1 MYTLFF
7 ANRLS
12 LDNMNRRRFLTQ
24 SAGATALTAL
34 PLDYR
39 FWNDNQ
45 HVSCNLYTWFS
56 YYRREGK
63 DFYADWDVALA
74 AVAASGADGI
84 EPSITSPDQVGVI
97 APLLEKH
104 GLEMRSIYVNSNLH
118 EAQEADA
125 SIERVLNVAERCK
138 ALGTKIIVTNPSPIG
153 WNSPEN
159 KTDSQLRTQA
169 VALQQ
174 LGAELY
180 NRGMLLSYHTHD
192 SEFRAG
198 AREFHHMML
207 STNPRHVS
215 FCLDVHWV
223 YRGAENSNVA
233 LYDVIDMYGHRI
245 SELHIRQSRDQ
256 IWSETFGDGDIDYAG
271 VVEVLRRKNLR
282 PLLVLEQ
289 AVEEGTPATMSTLEA
304 HQISTKEMREVFAP
318 LG

>member
-1 MYTLFF
+1 
-7 ANRLS
+7 
-12 LDNMNRRRFLTQ
+12 MNRRRFLAQ
-24 SAGATALTAL
+24 SAGAAALTSLNPTSDLHPASGL
-34 PLDYR
+34 WPADR
-39 FWNDNQ
+39 

-63 DFYADWDVALA
+63 DFYEDWDAGLA
-74 AVAASGADGI
+74 AVAACGVDGV
-84 EPSITSPDQVGVI
+84 EPSITSTGQVDDL

-104 GLEMRSIYVNSNLH
+104 GLEMRSIYVNSKLH
-118 EAQEADA
+118 EAAESEQ
-125 SIERVLNVAERCK
+125 SIEQVLAIAEKCK
-138 ALGTKIIVTNPSPIG
+138 TLGTKVIVTNPSPLD
-153 WNSPEN
+153 WNGPDN
-159 KTDSQLRTQA
+159 KTDAQLRVQA

-180 NRGMLLSYHTHD
+180 NRGMTLSYHTHD

-207 STNPRHVS
+207 STNPRHVT

-233 LYDVIDMYGHRI
+233 LYDVIDLYGDRI
-245 SELHIRQSRDQ
+245 SELHIRQSRNQ
-256 IWSETFGDGDIDYAG
+256 IWSETFGEGDIDYAG
-271 VVEVLRRKNLR
+271 VVDVLRRKNLR

-289 AVEEGTPATMSTLEA
+289 AVEEGTPATLSTLEA
-304 HQISTKEMREVFAP
+304 HRVSQQAMRKVFEP